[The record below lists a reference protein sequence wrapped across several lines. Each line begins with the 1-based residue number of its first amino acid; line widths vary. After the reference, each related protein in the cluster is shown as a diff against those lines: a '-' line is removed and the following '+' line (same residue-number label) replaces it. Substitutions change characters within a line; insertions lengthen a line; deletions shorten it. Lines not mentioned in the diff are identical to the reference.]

1 MADSNAVRQA
11 RKRAHA
17 AGDHRLCRPGGG
29 CERARLRVVPPSAS
43 PPGVSADPG
52 ARSVVVD
59 VRAEQE
65 AVIRRLAG
73 AHEADPANAPLAL
86 ALLRALDCLPVPG
99 ELDPLEARQAEVARR
114 RRGLWASEETRA

>member
-1 MADSNAVRQA
+1 
-11 RKRAHA
+11 
-17 AGDHRLCRPGGG
+17 
-29 CERARLRVVPPSAS
+29 
-43 PPGVSADPG
+43 
-52 ARSVVVD
+52 VVVD